1 MKALGW
7 MIALGALVT
16 STGVLAT
23 TAGEERVEECVDDY
37 SVAKSQP
44 TEVTEKYCSCMD
56 QKIGAGETKSV
67 LEWEVLHAPDAA
79 SCEKE
84 SGWAR

>member
-1 MKALGW
+1 MKVLGL

-23 TAGEERVEECVDDY
+23 TAGEERVNECVDDY
-37 SVAKSQP
+37 SVAESQSP
-44 TEVTEKYCSCMD
+44 EVTKKYCSCMD
-56 QKIGAGETKSV
+56 QKMGAGETKSV
-67 LEWEVLHAPDAA
+67 LEWEVLNAPDAA

-84 SGWAR
+84 SGWEQ